1 MEEAEDKRILIR
13 FPRELADELAALAER
28 ERRSLTAQVI
38 YMLERAME
46 SYRKPLGREAEDEE
60 MNSPA
65 LAYA

>member
-46 SYRKPLGREAEDEE
+46 SYQRPLGRETEDEE
-60 MNSPA
+60 TRSPA
-65 LAYA
+65 LLAA

>member
-46 SYRKPLGREAEDEE
+46 SYRKPLGREAEDEKIGR
-60 MNSPA
+60 PA
-65 LAYA
+65 LLAA